1 MRPRLTLRRE
11 SLIALILV
19 SAFLHTAPALAQK
32 LAQIHIGVPTNT
44 VTWFPLY
51 VAWKKGLFQEQGIE
65 LLPVTMSVRASL
77 GALAS
82 RHISYITPLGSSMTA
97 IANGLPAKV
106 IMIFA
111 VRSHHVLVARRDIAN
126 PGALRGRTVAISQ
139 PGGTVHRQFL
149 KILEHYKVDPKSVQM
164 INLGEMPSRAL
175 ALKAGTIDAAMLSV
189 PYDLFM
195 EKDGFRPIAY
205 MKDVA
210 EFPLL
215 GLIAHDERLR
225 EKPEEVK
232 RILAAALKGIAYT
245 KSHREEVLPLLKQ
258 FAGLTDIEMSRKTF
272 DVIKELWPD
281 NGIPS
286 NAGLA
291 TALSMADV
299 PANVP
304 ADKFVDWSPISEA
317 VMSLKTR

>member
-1 MRPRLTLRRE
+1 MIGKKNCMLLLLAGAVIVAQP
-11 SLIALILV
+11 V
-19 SAFLHTAPALAQK
+19 SAQK
-32 LAQIHIGVPTNT
+32 LTQIHIGVPTNT

-51 VAWKKGLFQEQGIE
+51 VAWRKGIFQEQGIE
-65 LLPVTMSVRASL
+65 LLPVTMTVRASL

-97 IANGLPAKV
+97 IASGLAAKV

-111 VRSHHVLVARRDIAN
+111 TRSHHVLVAKREIAT
-126 PGALRGRTVAISQ
+126 PTALRGRGVAISA

-149 KILEHYKVDPKSVQM
+149 KILEHYKVDPKSVNT
-164 INLGEMPSRAL
+164 INLGEMPGRAL
-175 ALKAGTIDAAMLSV
+175 ALRAGTIDAAMLSV

-195 EKDGFRPIAY
+195 ENDGFRPIAY

-225 EKPEEVK
+225 EKPDEV
-232 RILAAALKGIAYT
+232 RRVLSAALKGIAYT

-258 FAGLTDIEMSRKTF
+258 FAGLPDIEMARKTF

-281 NGIPS
+281 KGVPS
-286 NAGLA
+286 DKGLA

-299 PANVP
+299 PANFP
-304 ADKFVDWSPISEA
+304 AEKIVEWAPVGEA
-317 VMSLKTR
+317 AAALKIR

>member
-1 MRPRLTLRRE
+1 MRIIIFLL
-11 SLIALILV
+11 SLVLIIC
-19 SAFLHTAPALAQK
+19 AAPGNAQK
-32 LAQIHIGVPTNT
+32 LTQIHIGVPTNT

-51 VAWKKGLFQEQGIE
+51 VAWKKRIFQEQGIE
-65 LLPVTMSVRASL
+65 MLPVTMSVRASL

-111 VRSHHVLVARRDIAN
+111 VRSHHVLVAKREIAA
-126 PGALRGRTVAISQ
+126 PGALRGRGVAISQ

-149 KILEHYKVDPKSVQM
+149 KILEHYKVDPKEVKM
-164 INLGEMPSRAL
+164 VNLGEMPNRAL

-195 EKDGFRPIAY
+195 EKDGFKPIAY
-205 MKDVA
+205 LKDIL

-215 GLIAHDERLR
+215 GLIAHDERIR
-225 EKPEEVK
+225 EKPDEVK
-232 RILAAALKGIAYT
+232 RVLSAALKGIAYT
-245 KSHREEVLPLLKQ
+245 KSHREEVLPLLKE
-258 FAGLTDIEMSRKTF
+258 FVGLPTIDMTRKSF
-272 DVIKELWPD
+272 EVIKELWPD

-286 NAGLA
+286 DKGLA

-299 PANVP
+299 PANFP
-304 ADKFVDWSPISEA
+304 ADKVVDWSLVVEA
-317 VMSLKTR
+317 GAFVKAR

>member
-1 MRPRLTLRRE
+1 MVSRK
-11 SLIALILV
+11 SFIALIVVGILIGAA
-19 SAFLHTAPALAQK
+19 SATAQK
-32 LAQIHIGVPTNT
+32 LTQIHIGVPTNT

-51 VAWKKGLFQEQGIE
+51 VAWKKGIFQEQGIE

-82 RHISYITPLGSSMTA
+82 RHLAYITPLGSSMTA
-97 IANGLPAKV
+97 IAGGLPAKV

-111 VRSHHVLVARRDIAN
+111 VRSHHVLVARREIGT
-126 PGALRGRTVAISQ
+126 PSALHGRAVAISQ

-149 KILEHYKVDPKSVQM
+149 KILEHYKVDGKSVNT

-195 EKDGFRPIAY
+195 EKDGFKPIAY
-205 MKDVA
+205 MKDIS

-215 GLIAHDERLR
+215 GLIVHDERIR
-225 EKPEEVK
+225 ERPDEVK
-232 RILAAALKGIAYT
+232 RILTAALKGIAYT
-245 KSHREEVLPLLKQ
+245 KSHRDEVLPLLKQ
-258 FAGLTDIEMSRKTF
+258 FVGLPTIEMTRKAY

-281 NGIPS
+281 DGIPS
-286 NAGLA
+286 EKGLA

-299 PANVP
+299 PANFP
-304 ADKFVDWSPISEA
+304 TDKVVDWSLVSEA
-317 VMSLKTR
+317 AVSLKIR

>member
-1 MRPRLTLRRE
+1 
-11 SLIALILV
+11 
-19 SAFLHTAPALAQK
+19 
-32 LAQIHIGVPTNT
+32 VPTNT

-51 VAWKKGLFQEQGIE
+51 VAWKKGIFQEQGIE
-65 LLPVTMSVRASL
+65 MLPVTMSVRASL

-111 VRSHHVLVARRDIAN
+111 VRSHHVLVSKREITG
-126 PGALRGRTVAISQ
+126 PTALRGHGVAISQ

-149 KILEHYKVDPKSVQM
+149 KILEHYKVDPKDVKM
-164 INLGEMPSRAL
+164 VNLGEMPNRAL

-195 EKDGFRPIAY
+195 EKDGFKPIAY
-205 MKDVA
+205 LKDIL

-215 GLIAHDERLR
+215 GLIVHDERIKER
-225 EKPEEVK
+225 PEEVK
-232 RILAAALKGIAYT
+232 KVLTAALKGIAYT
-245 KSHREEVLPLLKQ
+245 KTHREEVLPLLKQ
-258 FAGLTDIEMSRKTF
+258 FVGLPTVDMTRKTF

-286 NAGLA
+286 DKGLA
-291 TALSMADV
+291 VALSMADV
-299 PANVP
+299 PPSFPN
-304 ADKFVDWSPISEA
+304 DKMVDWSLVREA
-317 VMSLKTR
+317 AKNR